1 MEEVKQR
8 KGIKPIREEVKRREG
23 NKERI
28 NIINNN

>member
-23 NKERI
+23 KGRE
-28 NIINNN
+28 